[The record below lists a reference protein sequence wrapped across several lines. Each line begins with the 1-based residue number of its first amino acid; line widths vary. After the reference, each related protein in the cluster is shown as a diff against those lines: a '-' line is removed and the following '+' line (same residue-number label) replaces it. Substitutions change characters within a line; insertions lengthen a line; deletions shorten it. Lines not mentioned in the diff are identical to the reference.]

1 MGNSHNLRP
10 ALFSLAHALIAKSG
24 TSLQSTR
31 VIADAVRRVAERRPH
46 AGLHAEDALR
56 PRPPDGADRSGRP
69 RAARVEGQLGQVRS
83 FAADFPVL
91 LLLLLVPRLLLSERE
106 LKLPNTELK

>member
-1 MGNSHNLRP
+1 MGHLNELEP
-10 ALFSLAHALIAKSG
+10 E
-24 TSLQSTR
+24 SLQSTH

-91 LLLLLVPRLLLSERE
+91 LLLLLLPRLLLSERE
-106 LKLPNTELK
+106 LKSLNTELK